1 MTDTVPFITLT
12 KENFAE
18 FQRQVYD
25 YASSICLDNG
35 FLTHRHG
42 LLSFVVTNEIWQNLP
57 GNAVQDDAV
66 PPNIILRPRDVLTP
80 PEIPAE
86 NANAW
91 RVFEYRTK
99 EFDKV
104 AVAVLLLTRRLK
116 DALPA
121 SDRNEL
127 SDPILGMGQLTALQ
141 LMTHLRTQYGTLTSE
156 DFKVLHAQLTHKLDS
171 ATNFTGFAADQR
183 FIFQQLAAYGQPIP
197 ELQKCDF
204 LRNGTCH
211 LFPVQKAIDSYLTA
225 HPHTAN
231 QTFNNLVAHITL
243 HSPNFSQSTGDMG
256 YTAAATHI
264 NPVPTSEI
272 SSTVATLLLSPTF
285 LTALATAAAAAAISP
300 PPRSPRPSRAGRGG
314 RGQLKTPNPSTTD
327 SQRPYCYAHGY
338 NAHSSADCY
347 KMRYSPLA
355 KNYTDEARLATSH
368 TSVAGGSIMRL

>member
-42 LLSFVVTNEIWQNLP
+42 LLSFVVTTEIWQNLP
-57 GNAVQDDAV
+57 GNGIPDDAV
-66 PPNIILRPRDVLTP
+66 PPNIVFRPRDILTP

-91 RVFEYRTK
+91 RVFDYRTK

-121 SDRNEL
+121 SDRSEL

-156 DFKVLHAQLTHKLDS
+156 DYKALHAQLTHKLDS

-183 FIFQQLAAYGQPIP
+183 FIFEQLAAYGQPIP

-204 LRNGTCH
+204 LRSGTCH
-211 LFPVQKAIDSYLTA
+211 LFPVQKAIESYLTA

-231 QTFNNLVAHITL
+231 QTFHNLVTHITL
-243 HSPNFSQSTGDMG
+243 HSPNFSQSAGDMG

-264 NPVPTSEI
+264 TPSSTSEI

-285 LTALATAAAAAAISP
+285 LAALATAAAAAAISP
-300 PPRSPRPSRAGRGG
+300 PPRSPRPPRANRGG
-314 RGQLKTPNPSTTD
+314 QHKASNPPTTD
-327 SQRPYCYAHGY
+327 SPRSYCYAHGY
-338 NAHSSADCY
+338 DGHSSAACY
-347 KMRYSPLA
+347 KMRYGSLA
-355 KNYTDEARLATSH
+355 KNYSDDARLATNH
-368 TSVAGGSIMRL
+368 TSVSGGSTLRL